1 MLPSSFATTSVSPV
15 SVQVAA
21 TAASTTAVCPVAGI
35 TSCPERIALQTEQ
48 CVPEVSPASVQV
60 AGTSSSST
68 GVCPLASIASVLV
81 APHLVP
87 VYYDFRL
94 VNSFGEYFDGV
105 NLLSVSELQKYTL
118 IKVFNFSIILL
129 SFLSHVKIL

>member
-1 MLPSSFATTSVSPV
+1 VLPSSFATTSVSPV

-94 VNSFGEYFDGV
+94 VNSFGEYFCRW
-105 NLLSVSELQKYTL
+105 SEG
-118 IKVFNFSIILL
+118 I
-129 SFLSHVKIL
+129 